1 MNITPVSSLQL
12 ISVRWWNANAYYAIS
27 LVEALNRMGITGIAG
42 GRDNSPPIQKAQV
55 LNLST
60 FTDINLETY
69 NPIKSIRNILH
80 INKWMKSRN
89 IDLINAHRAED
100 IFYSVVAKK
109 LSQNAFPVI
118 RSVGDVRPP
127 RKNFINKWLY
137 ENTDFVI
144 FSCKAMYDKYQQV
157 WPIFEDKSAIIYS
170 AIDTDEFCVLPE
182 RPALRKELGISEDKV
197 VVGIISRLSPV
208 KDHQTFLEAAAILA
222 NRFDNVQFLISGEEA
237 QLSHEDLFRVAQ
249 KLNIHDKVI
258 LLDRQNDIKELIGS
272 IDIGVV
278 ASKGS
283 EVICRIAVE
292 YMALGKPQVVTA
304 TNVLP
309 EIIEQGKNGFI
320 VPAKDPQTM
329 AEKLSRLIEN
339 QELRFQMGKQARKI
353 AENKYSY
360 QVLVEKT
367 MQVYDRV
374 IRKYRQ

>member
-144 FSCKAMYDKYQQV
+144 FSCKTMYDKYQQV
-157 WPIFEDKSAIIYS
+157 WPLFEEKSAIIYS
-170 AIDTDEFCVLPE
+170 AIDTLEFSVSPE
-182 RPALRKELGISEDKV
+182 RSALRKELGISEDKV

-339 QELRFQMGKQARKI
+339 QELRFQMGKQARQI

>member
-1 MNITPVSSLQL
+1 MNIAPVSSLQL
-12 ISVRWWNANAYYAIS
+12 ISVRWWNANAFYAIS
-27 LVEALNRMGITGIAG
+27 LVEAFHGNGITSIAG
-42 GRDNSPPIQKAQV
+42 GRGESPPLQKAQE
-55 LNLST
+55 LNLPV
-60 FTDINLETY
+60 FTNINLETY
-69 NPIKSIRNILH
+69 NPVKSMQNVHSLI
-80 INKWMKSRN
+80 KWMKSN
-89 IDLINAHRAED
+89 NVDLINAHRAED

-109 LSQNAFPVI
+109 LSHNSFPVI

-144 FSCKAMYDKYQQV
+144 FSCRAMYDKYQQV

-170 AIDTDEFCVLPE
+170 AIDTDEFCVMPE
-182 RPALRKELGISEDKV
+182 RPALRKELGISEDKI

-222 NRFDNVQFLISGEEA
+222 NRFADVRFLISGEEA

-249 KLNIHDKVI
+249 KLNIQDKVI

-320 VPAKDPQTM
+320 VPAQDPQAM

-339 QELRFQMGKQARKI
+339 PELRKQMGKQARQI

-360 QVLVEKT
+360 NTLIEKT
-367 MQVYDRV
+367 LQVYNRV
-374 IRKYRQ
+374 ITKCK

>member
-1 MNITPVSSLQL
+1 MNSTPVSSLQL

-27 LVEALNRMGITGIAG
+27 LVEALQQAGLTSFAG
-42 GRDNSPPIQKAQV
+42 GRGESPPLQKARE
-55 LNLST
+55 LNLPS
-60 FTDINLETY
+60 FTGVNLETY
-69 NPIKSIRNILH
+69 NPLKFIQNIHHL
-80 INKWMKSRN
+80 NKWIKNERM
-89 IDLINAHRAED
+89 DLINAHRAED
-100 IFYSVVAKK
+100 IFYSVIAKK
-109 LSQNAFPVI
+109 ISRTAFPVI

-144 FSCKAMYDKYQQV
+144 FSCKAMYEKYQQV
-157 WPIFEDKSAIIYS
+157 WPLFAQKSEIIYS
-170 AIDTDEFCVLPE
+170 AIDTDEFSVPPE
-182 RPALRKELGISEDKV
+182 RPALRKELGISEDKI

-249 KLNIHDKVI
+249 KLNIQDKVI
-258 LLDRQNDIKELIGS
+258 LLDRQNDIRDLIGS

-320 VPAKDPQTM
+320 VPAQDPQAM
-329 AEKLSRLIEN
+329 ARKLTRLIKN
-339 QELRFQMGKQARKI
+339 QELRIRMGKQAREI
-353 AENKYSY
+353 AESKFSY
-360 QVLVEKT
+360 RILVEKT
-367 MQVYDRV
+367 IQVYDRV
-374 IRKYRQ
+374 ITKYKQ

>member
-1 MNITPVSSLQL
+1 MDNKPISSLQL

-27 LVEALNRMGITGIAG
+27 LAEAFHHAGLTSIVG
-42 GRDNSPPIQKAQV
+42 GRGGSLALQKARE
-55 LNLST
+55 LNLLS
-60 FTDINLETY
+60 FTEIDLETY
-69 NPIKSIRNILH
+69 NPYKIIQNIH
-80 INKWMKSRN
+80 RINKWMKKEN

-100 IFYSVVAKK
+100 IFYAVLAKK
-109 LSQNAFPVI
+109 FSHNEFPVI
-118 RSVGDVRPP
+118 RSVSDVRAP
-127 RKNFINKWLY
+127 RRNFINKWLY
-137 ENTDFVI
+137 HNTDFVI

-157 WPIFEDKSAIIYS
+157 WPIFEDKRAIIYS

-249 KLNIHDKVI
+249 KLNIQDKVI

-320 VPAKDPQTM
+320 VPAQDPQAM

-339 QELRFQMGKQARKI
+339 QELRFQMGKQARQI

-374 IRKYRQ
+374 IRKYRR